1 MIKKWRDSS
10 RKGMSWKI
18 VNSADPVR
26 SALAFFQDGH
36 ERSRVNY
43 WANHIPDDNQDS
55 MNGRSYLTKRIL
67 NILMNDNWDNKIF
80 QRISCGLGQLV
91 L

>member
-1 MIKKWRDSS
+1 MIKKWRDSP

-26 SALAFFQDGH
+26 SALALFQDGH
-36 ERSRVNY
+36 ERSSVNY
-43 WANHIPDDNQDS
+43 WGITSPMIIKVCINT
-55 MNGRSYLTKRIL
+55 RSYLTKRIL